1 METAPRRLLL
11 CWIYILS
18 VAGAN
23 GEQVE
28 SAAVY
33 EKDYFREKKKN
44 GTWPG
49 YEGNVTWTD
58 GGRLAQGRRTFTRQ
72 TRDSI
77 VASASMQR
85 SLASRKSSF
94 PSNLCPFLFFFWF
107 FLFFRQAEEKVAR
120 IVYYNDRSDSGPQ

>member
-1 METAPRRLLL
+1 METGPRRLLL

-33 EKDYFREKKKN
+33 GKDYFREKN

-49 YEGNVTWTD
+49 YEGNVTWTE

-85 SLASRKSSF
+85 SLASRRSSF
-94 PSNLCPFLFFFWF
+94 PSNFYLFLFSFFC
-107 FLFFRQAEEKVAR
+107 LFRQAEEKIAR
-120 IVYYNDRSDSGPQ
+120 NVRDNRSDSGPR

>member
-33 EKDYFREKKKN
+33 EKDYFREKKK
-44 GTWPG
+44 
-49 YEGNVTWTD
+49 
-58 GGRLAQGRRTFTRQ
+58 
-72 TRDSI
+72 RD
-77 VASASMQR
+77 
-85 SLASRKSSF
+85 
-94 PSNLCPFLFFFWF
+94 
-107 FLFFRQAEEKVAR
+107 VAR
-120 IVYYNDRSDSGPQ
+120 IRRKRHVD